1 MRFSKLVENAEQAS
15 AYLSALA
22 NAKRIHILSILVEGE
37 QSVGALA
44 SLVGLSQSALSQHLA
59 KMRAISLV
67 ETRRDGQTIYYSL
80 ACDLTPQLFDLLMG
94 STVPSEMA

>member
-1 MRFSKLVENAEQAS
+1 MRFMKLVENAEQAS

-22 NAKRIHILSILVEGE
+22 NAKRIHILSILAEGE

-67 ETRRDGQTIYYSL
+67 ETRRDGQTMHYSL
-80 ACDLTPQLFDLLMG
+80 ACDLTAQVFDLLMKNG
-94 STVPSEMA
+94 VPGESA